1 MTAPI
6 ETKHR
11 RRQVRI
17 FAAAM
22 AATIAVLYMLIGFSL
37 VRVVKLAA
45 GEPSPQL
52 FFGLPAAL
60 AFVFGAALLLAT
72 DHRWL
77 WILGALLQVLVMF
90 TYFSVA
96 PQRVPSFET
105 WGVLIRVVQVP
116 LLVAL
121 GYLAVT
127 WPEPTRR
134 SGGVPLTA

>member
-1 MTAPI
+1 MTAPV

-17 FAAAM
+17 FAAGI
-22 AATIAVLYMLIGFSL
+22 AATIALLYMLIGFSV
-37 VRVVKLAA
+37 VRVVEPAP

-52 FFGLPAAL
+52 LLGLPAAL
-60 AFVFGAALLLAT
+60 AFLFGAALLLAT

-96 PQRVPSFET
+96 PQRFPSFET
-105 WGVLIRVVQVP
+105 WGVLIRIAQVP

-127 WPEPTRR
+127 SPEPTAR
-134 SGGVPLTA
+134 SGGVPSTS